1 MRDVGIVIVRRRCNP
16 QQFIPAWNRRV
27 VDGLDI
33 ATMSINISRICLRG
47 TEAHTISDTISLE
60 QGAHANFHDPVTVTA
75 QEQEQVT
82 PTAYLFQ

>member
-1 MRDVGIVIVRRRCNP
+1 MSASLSFGVGVILNSSVPRGTVG
-16 QQFIPAWNRRV
+16 W
-27 VDGLDI
+27 L
-33 ATMSINISRICLRG
+33 INISRICLRG

-60 QGAHANFHDPVTVTA
+60 QVANANFHDPVTVTA

>member
-27 VDGLDI
+27 LGYRYDVDQHIPDLPARHRI
-33 ATMSINISRICLRG
+33 ATI
-47 TEAHTISDTISLE
+47 TDTISLE
-60 QGAHANFHDPVTVTA
+60 QVANANFHDPVTVTA